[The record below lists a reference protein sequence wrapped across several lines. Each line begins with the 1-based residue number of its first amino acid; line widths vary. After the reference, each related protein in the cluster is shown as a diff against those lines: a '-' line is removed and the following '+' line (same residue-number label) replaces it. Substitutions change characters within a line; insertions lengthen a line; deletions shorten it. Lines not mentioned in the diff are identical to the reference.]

1 MPSVEL
7 SNKALSDVTSKI
19 MQVMARAV
27 RLKDGHPDHL
37 KLAVEIGMI
46 MVDIPLS
53 VVSCADC
60 KQSPSFKQYGMS
72 VTVVPPV
79 LLSAAMEM
87 LEHMDPM
94 RQHFVSAP
102 EWEKIRVD
110 DPRIKQHPLKDKA
123 RTIVV
128 TMPRAAIP
136 SDITKS
142 TAANA
147 GGTGNPVDA
156 AATELLRAKP
166 KAKPLPRKKKP
177 EQLHLD
183 GNGIE
188 MVPGGEDDNVQ
199 KDADTGMGKGK
210 GKEVAPLEN
219 VQEVDAEPG
228 RVPAMEKRRWDSS
241 PSQPPVPH
249 GAQQPLLGSLALPSK
264 ISKRHNVA
272 QLPPTPPA
280 NPLTEDINADNDGAE
295 LTLLIFHGIMDVI
308 CRQGYGSTGAILR
321 ACGQCSRQKL
331 KCSHVKADTLP
342 TPKGRSRCTRSTS
355 RRHSPAEDMLVQSD
369 TDARASPLHSVP
381 PIATLSPEPDLPSP
395 AKPSSSPV
403 LDPPRQSPAPTTQ
416 ESMDV
421 SGDAIIG
428 ELHAMTLEVL
438 NDSATLSARK
448 SDLQKVTDGLWA
460 EVDRLQ
466 VHHIVTQEV
475 VMTLQ
480 QRIVTQDA
488 ELHGL
493 QGLCTEVT
501 TLQKD
506 IKALQVESVTRHRDL
521 KNAQEQLTRQ
531 ERTTGVLQDTY
542 NSLHHRVLGA
552 NQSVSPPFY
561 NAVYLATPVSTG
573 HLPVSAGQMQAMEG
587 LYFNFAGQPSGGN
600 VASGADLN
608 APFHHPSPG
617 PSPGPSVC
625 NTASSSGD
633 AFGESASGT
642 GPRT

>member
-1 MPSVEL
+1 
-7 SNKALSDVTSKI
+7 
-19 MQVMARAV
+19 
-27 RLKDGHPDHL
+27 
-37 KLAVEIGMI
+37 
-46 MVDIPLS
+46 
-53 VVSCADC
+53 
-60 KQSPSFKQYGMS
+60 
-72 VTVVPPV
+72 
-79 LLSAAMEM
+79 
-87 LEHMDPM
+87 
-94 RQHFVSAP
+94 
-102 EWEKIRVD
+102 
-110 DPRIKQHPLKDKA
+110 
-123 RTIVV
+123 
-128 TMPRAAIP
+128 MPRAAIP

-156 AATELLRAKP
+156 TATEPLRAKP

-199 KDADTGMGKGK
+199 KDADTGTGKGK
-210 GKEVAPLEN
+210 GKEVALPEN
-219 VQEVDAEPG
+219 VQEVDAKPG
-228 RVPAMEKRRWDSS
+228 RVPAMEKRRRDSS
-241 PSQPPVPH
+241 PSQPAVLH
-249 GAQQPLLGSLALPSK
+249 STQQPPLGSFALPSK
-264 ISKRHNVA
+264 ISKRHKVA

-280 NPLTEDINADNDGAE
+280 NLLTEDINADNDGAE
-295 LTLLIFHGIMDVI
+295 LVPCCDQDVI
-308 CRQGYGSTGAILR
+308 CRQGYGSTSAILR

-342 TPKGRSRCTRSTS
+342 TPKGRSRRTRSTS

-395 AKPSSSPV
+395 AKPSLSSV

-428 ELHAMTLEVL
+428 ELHVMTLEVL

-466 VHHIVTQEV
+466 VHHIVTKEV

-480 QRIVTQDA
+480 QRIAAQDA

-493 QGLCTEVT
+493 QGLRTELA

-506 IKALQVESVTRHRDL
+506 IKALQVELATHDQDL

-531 ERTTGVLQDTY
+531 ECTTGVLQDAY
-542 NSLHHRVLGA
+542 NSLCHRVLGA
-552 NQSVSPPFY
+552 NH
-561 NAVYLATPVSTG
+561 TG

-587 LYFNFAGQPSGGN
+587 LYFNFVGQPSRGN
-600 VASGADLN
+600 VASGASLN
-608 APFHHPSPG
+608 APFHRPSPG

-625 NTASSSGD
+625 NTAGSSGD
-633 AFGESASGT
+633 SFGESASGM